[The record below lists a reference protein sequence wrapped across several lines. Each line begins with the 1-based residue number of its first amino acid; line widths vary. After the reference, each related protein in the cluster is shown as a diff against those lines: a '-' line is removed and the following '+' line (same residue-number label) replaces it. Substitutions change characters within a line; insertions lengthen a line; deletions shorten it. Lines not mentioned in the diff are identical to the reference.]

1 MSLQQACVIILVLVS
16 SARASH
22 ESLVDPNFDLTSPG
36 DTAPGAYADAAAAAP
51 HAPNRN
57 ALVGT
62 TLRLGLFPFTLLPYV
77 NLEPGCGIPLMQ
89 TFGQECTY
97 AGGYMVELWDMITAE
112 LGATGAYHTDWS
124 IVMRQTEPMG
134 PRAFACLETRACDAV
149 LFDYADSRNFLPLSP
164 QPDPT
169 SGAGPP
175 NPFAAFPPQNT
186 SSYAYTA
193 PVWQD
198 AWTGLVLQT
207 RRKDSWFGAL
217 EPFGVSLW
225 LALLI
230 FLLVVMPALLVLLA
244 VLTASAER
252 PRKLRA
258 LPTTIVHSIYHSTA
272 ICLAGEDYVWHS
284 GALRLLRLGLLI
296 VVLVLQA
303 TYTANLAAIFT
314 RPVFKTHGPAS
325 MEQLRSSIA
334 CTSYPAYGKY
344 IKPHV
349 REILTPPFYL
359 EVDGVPM
366 QTTDGTPIQTTDADR
381 RAWCHARLI
390 DRAADI
396 WLEVE
401 SVARPILLRHCP
413 NSTAANSLA
422 IVPAIRFGPGAVGW
436 AFRGEDA
443 ATAHAVSVAAIHAQ
457 QFNPRAILALNTKYL
472 GAGQSCPTVDFA
484 ELARVDL
491 GPMIGVFLAFAAF
504 AGAGL
509 LLGACQW
516 VGRYRK
522 PPGQVYAEA
531 EEEGAAMTE
540 GGMLR
545 ELLGKLGTVQK
556 ELAEI
561 RTRERRIDERRS
573 L

>member
-1 MSLQQACVIILVLVS
+1 
-16 SARASH
+16 
-22 ESLVDPNFDLTSPG
+22 
-36 DTAPGAYADAAAAAP
+36 
-51 HAPNRN
+51 
-57 ALVGT
+57 
-62 TLRLGLFPFTLLPYV
+62 
-77 NLEPGCGIPLMQ
+77 
-89 TFGQECTY
+89 
-97 AGGYMVELWDMITAE
+97 MITAE

-225 LALLI
+225 VALLI

-252 PRKLRA
+252 PRKLRS

-325 MEQLRSSIA
+325 MEQLRSSVA
-334 CTSYPAYGKY
+334 CTSYFDYSKY
-344 IKPHV
+344 IEPHV
-349 REILTPPFYL
+349 RTILTPPFYL

-366 QTTDGTPIQTTDADR
+366 QTADGAPMQTTDADR
-381 RAWCHARLI
+381 RAWCHERLI
-390 DRAADI
+390 DRTADI

-413 NSTAANSLA
+413 STNSSNSSPSCRPSTLA
-422 IVPAIRFGPGAVGW
+422 PGQWAGRF
-436 AFRGEDA
+436 
-443 ATAHAVSVAAIHAQ
+443 
-457 QFNPRAILALNTKYL
+457 
-472 GAGQSCPTVDFA
+472 
-484 ELARVDL
+484 
-491 GPMIGVFLAFAAF
+491 
-504 AGAGL
+504 
-509 LLGACQW
+509 
-516 VGRYRK
+516 VGRTR
-522 PPGQVYAEA
+522 PRRTQSPSRPS
-531 EEEGAAMTE
+531 T
-540 GGMLR
+540 R
-545 ELLGKLGTVQK
+545 SSS
-556 ELAEI
+556 I
-561 RTRERRIDERRS
+561 RAPSSHSTPSISARANRARLS
-573 L
+573 TLQSSPASTWAQ